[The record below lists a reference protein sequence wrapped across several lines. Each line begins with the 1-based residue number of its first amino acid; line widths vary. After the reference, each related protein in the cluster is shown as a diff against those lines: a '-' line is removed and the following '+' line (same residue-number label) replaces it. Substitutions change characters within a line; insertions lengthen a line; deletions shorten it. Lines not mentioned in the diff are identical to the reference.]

1 MARRTFPIPVG
12 ATTKTSAPMSP
23 DKSNCIW
30 IESLNERT
38 LYSSF
43 NYLFLFPFVS
53 RVTKNYS
60 ELEEGSEK
68 GSSRLTLS

>member
-12 ATTKTSAPMSP
+12 ATTKTSAPVSP
-23 DKSNCIW
+23 DKPNCIW
-30 IESLNERT
+30 TESISERT

-43 NYLFLFPFVS
+43 NYLFLFSFVS

-60 ELEEGSEK
+60 ELEEDSEK
-68 GSSRLTLS
+68 